1 MMRIALIVLSG
12 LVLAACASPRHL
24 SYDFGRAATAAA
36 TLQSDLT
43 RPSVAAGGHPL
54 NGVEAEAIRMQVN
67 QESSDQ
73 ETGVA
78 TVVTE

>member
-1 MMRIALIVLSG
+1 MCIRDSLG
-12 LVLAACASPRHL
+12 
-24 SYDFGRAATAAA
+24 YDFGRAVTQAA
-36 TLQSDLT
+36 TMQTDLT

-54 NGVEAEAIRMQVN
+54 NGMEAEAIRIQVN

-78 TVVTE
+78 TVTD